1 MLNVIDEFTQS
12 EARVGWRFLGPLNE
26 AHRIELS
33 ALKRWRLLL
42 MLAYFP
48 DHSLPL
54 VQLKER
60 RRDLVIA
67 LRNRKRP
74 PAKHELMEIA
84 WVQQAISAVE
94 EVIADLDAGI
104 ETDSLATKESAEAS
118 VCRRMW

>member
-1 MLNVIDEFTQS
+1 MS
-12 EARVGWRFLGPLNE
+12 
-26 AHRIELS
+26 
-33 ALKRWRLLL
+33 
-42 MLAYFP
+42 AYFP
-48 DHSLPL
+48 DHCLPL

-67 LRNRKRP
+67 LRGRKRP

-94 EVIADLDAGI
+94 EVIADLDAEI
-104 ETDSLATKESAEAS
+104 ETDSPATKELAEAS

>member
-1 MLNVIDEFTQS
+1 MS
-12 EARVGWRFLGPLNE
+12 
-26 AHRIELS
+26 
-33 ALKRWRLLL
+33 
-42 MLAYFP
+42 AYFA
-48 DHSLPL
+48 DHGLPL

-74 PAKHELMEIA
+74 PAKDELTEIA

-94 EVIADLDAGI
+94 EVIADLDAEI
-104 ETDSLATKESAEAS
+104 ETGSLATKESAEAS